1 VKKQGG
7 EKMREPVYARVDGW
21 KIFAGWVDGKVFEK
35 VITERSIFR
44 NSHSWGTEKE
54 VVAELLRRGVE
65 TIRLLRK
72 DTGEVLEISLQ
83 KFLAHAFSINLTGS
97 EQLLVQLKHFERRVP
112 EWSAF

>member
-1 VKKQGG
+1 
-7 EKMREPVYARVDGW
+7 MREPVYTKVDGR
-21 KIFAGWVDGKVFEK
+21 KIFAGWVKGKVFEK
-35 VITERSIFR
+35 EITERSIFR
-44 NSHSWGTEKE
+44 NSLSWGTEKE
-54 VVAELLRRGVE
+54 VIEDLERQGIE
-65 TIRLLRK
+65 TIRLLCK